1 MNFRIVIVFFISTIA
16 YYSSFGQ
23 DDYIGI
29 GDWRVHPPYGKAQI
43 VEAVNNRVY
52 GASDISL
59 FYSDQDDNSLNK
71 LSKVD
76 GFSEI
81 GITALGHYSD
91 RNITL
96 FCYTNGNIDIVN
108 GSSLY
113 NFNDIKRASISG
125 TKKINNVEFRGDF
138 AYLSSDLGM
147 IVLDLVSLEVKS
159 TFRNIGPNGTQPTI
173 FDSAINFETDSITLA
188 TSSGLLSASL
198 LPQYNLQDFN
208 SWELIK
214 DTNGTPFTGTTQV
227 EYFHDTLIFAIAN
240 KPIVAMKNGKMYNN
254 NLPWE
259 PNGSIYFLRSS
270 KDKLLV
276 GKDTTL
282 AIATNLSEMELS
294 HVWAVRDTRD
304 GLIDDNGVVW
314 VAGNT
319 VGIANNSK
327 GYFKSIT
334 PNGPRTSD
342 AFRFYTHE
350 DILITLAGAY
360 SATYVPNY
368 SSNGFYIF
376 EDNTWTTYRPATD
389 TSLPP
394 TTDLN
399 CAVFNKVT
407 NKYYFGSY
415 GGGVLVWDKKNFSVI
430 DENTEGSTL
439 YSVNPPDI
447 RVKVTGLA
455 TDEEGNLWITN
466 HESNADNALHKMTPE
481 GVFTSYRLNSNNAN
495 FPADLSIDG
504 NGIKWITIGGSNAR
518 SGIIAYDDINGR
530 ERLLTNA
537 LGNGGL
543 PVNQVTDLAIDKE
556 NAVWVGMTEGVAVFY
571 ETENVFDLNKSFNAT
586 LPIFEGR
593 PLLQDEEINCITID
607 GGNRKWIGTT
617 NGMFLFDDNGTKALV
632 NFNTDNSP
640 LPSNNITDIGI
651 NENTGEIFIATDL
664 GVISYRGTATEGE
677 ETHSSDVLIFPNP
690 VRPDFQGIVGISG
703 LARDATVKITDISGK
718 LIFETNAE
726 GGLATW
732 DTKDLDG
739 IKAKSGIYMVYS
751 SSIDGTD
758 GFVGKIAVIE

>member
-1 MNFRIVIVFFISTIA
+1 MNFRNVILLLISVVTVHF
-16 YYSSFGQ
+16 SFGQ
-23 DDYIGI
+23 DDFIGI
-29 GDWRVHPPYGKAQI
+29 GEWRVHPPYGKAQI
-43 VEAVNNRVY
+43 VEVANNRVY

-59 FYSDQDDNSLNK
+59 FYFDQDDNSLNK
-71 LSKVD
+71 LSKINE
-76 GFSEI
+76 FSEV
-81 GITALGHYSD
+81 GITALGHYPD
-91 RNITL
+91 KNITL
-96 FCYTNGNIDIVN
+96 FCYTNGNIDILN

-113 NFNDIKRASISG
+113 NVNDVKRASISG
-125 TKKINNVEFRGDF
+125 SKKINNIEFRENF
-138 AYLSSDLGM
+138 AYLSSDLGV
-147 IVLDLVSLEVKS
+147 IVLDLIALEVKS
-159 TFRNIGPNGTQPTI
+159 TFRNIGPNGSQPVI

-188 TSSGLLSASL
+188 TSDGLLSASL

-208 SWELIK
+208 SWELVK
-214 DTNGTPFTGTTQV
+214 DTNGTPFTGATQV
-227 EYFHDTLIFAIAN
+227 EYFHDTLIFAVEN
-240 KPIVAMKNGKMYNN
+240 MPIVAMKNGKMYEN

-259 PNGSIYFLRSS
+259 SDGSIYFLRATQ
-270 KDKLLV
+270 DKLLL
-276 GKDTTL
+276 GMDSAL
-282 AIATNLSEMELS
+282 AIASSLAEMEVS
-294 HVWAVRDTRD
+294 HVWEVQDTRD
-304 GLIDDNGVVW
+304 GLIDDKGVVW
-314 VAGNT
+314 VADNT
-319 VGIANNSK
+319 VGISNNSK
-327 GYFKSIT
+327 GYFKSIK
-334 PNGPRTSD
+334 PNGPETSD
-342 AFRFYTHE
+342 AFRFYAHE
-350 DILITLAGAY
+350 NDFITLAGAY
-360 SATYVPNY
+360 SATYVPTF
-368 SSNGFYIF
+368 SQRGFYIF
-376 EDNTWTTYRPATD
+376 EDNMWTTYRTSNN

-394 TTDLN
+394 TKDLN
-399 CAVFNKVT
+399 CAVYNEVT
-407 NKYYFGSY
+407 GKYYFGSY
-415 GGGVLVWDKKNFSVI
+415 GGGILVWDKKDFSVI

-439 YSVNPPDI
+439 YSVNPPNI
-447 RVKVTGLA
+447 KVKVTGLA
-455 TDEEGNLWITN
+455 TDKEGNLWITN
-466 HESNADNALHKMTPE
+466 HESNADNALHKMTPD

-504 NGIKWITIGGSNAR
+504 FGTKWIRIGGSNAR
-518 SGIIAYDDINGR
+518 SGIVAYDDVNNQ

-571 ETENVFDLNKSFNAT
+571 ETENVFKPGSFNAT

-632 NFNTDNSP
+632 NFNIDNSP
-640 LPSNNITDIGI
+640 LPSNNINDIGI

-664 GVISYRGTATEGE
+664 GVVSYRGTATEGG
-677 ETHSSDVLIFPNP
+677 ETHDSNVLIFPNP

-718 LIFETNAE
+718 LIYETNAE

-739 IKAKSGIYMVYS
+739 LKAKSGIYMVYS

>member
-1 MNFRIVIVFFISTIA
+1 MNFRIFIVFFISITPF
-16 YYSSFGQ
+16 YSSFGQ
-23 DDYIGI
+23 DDFIGI

-52 GASDISL
+52 GASDVSL
-59 FYSDQDDNSLNK
+59 FYVDQDDNTLNK

-76 GFSEI
+76 GFSEV
-81 GITALGHYSD
+81 GITALAYYSD
-91 RNITL
+91 RDITL
-96 FCYTNGNIDIVN
+96 FCYTNGNIDMVN

-138 AYLSSDLGM
+138 AYLASDLGM

-208 SWELIK
+208 SWELVK
-214 DTNGTPFTGTTQV
+214 DTNGMPFTGTTQV
-227 EYFHDTLIFAIAN
+227 EYFHDTLIFAVAN
-240 KPIVAMKNGKMYNN
+240 KPIVAMKNGEMYSN

-259 PNGSIYFLRSS
+259 IDGSIYFLRAS

-282 AIATNLSEMELS
+282 AIATSLSEMELS
-294 HVWAVRDTRD
+294 HVWEVRDTRD

-327 GYFKSIT
+327 GYFRPIR
-334 PNGPRTSD
+334 PNGPETSA
-342 AFRFYTHE
+342 AFRFYAHG
-350 DILITLAGAY
+350 DDLITLAGAY
-360 SATYVPNY
+360 SATYVPKY

-376 EDNTWTTYRPATD
+376 EDNAWSTYRVGSK
-389 TSLPP
+389 TSPL
-394 TTDLN
+394 TKDLN
-399 CAVFNKVT
+399 CAVFNETT